1 MKYMELHVSMLG
13 YLLLIACRI
22 INHFIALDENFNY
35 V

>member
-22 INHFIALDENFNY
+22 INHFIALVNY